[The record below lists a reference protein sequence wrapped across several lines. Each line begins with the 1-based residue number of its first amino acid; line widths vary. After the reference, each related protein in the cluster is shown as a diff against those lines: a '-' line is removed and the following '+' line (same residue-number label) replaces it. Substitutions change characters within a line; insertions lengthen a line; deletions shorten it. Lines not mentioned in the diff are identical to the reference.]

1 VTRRLPRIHNVQ
13 GQIAVLVWLQRIAV
27 VVAALITTVVAA
39 SLALVLIGVHD
50 GYQAV
55 AMQTGSMSPAIK
67 PGDLAVLHRTDP
79 KDIRVGDAITFVAPV
94 NGSPMV
100 THRVVSIANGPGG
113 PSFHTKGDANQSV
126 DPWVVHYSS
135 TGWKVTTV
143 LGGVGAFF
151 DFLSGAGGRIV
162 VAVLVFALVFALVTA
177 PAALRA
183 RKAATV
189 ATAEGVA

>member
-1 VTRRLPRIHNVQ
+1 VTRRLPRITFFR
-13 GQIAVLVWLQRIAV
+13 GKSTVLVWLQRIAV
-27 VVAALITTVVAA
+27 IVAVLITATVAA
-39 SLALVLIGVHD
+39 SLVTVLVGVHN

-100 THRVVSIANGPGG
+100 THRVVSIDSGPGG
-113 PSFHTKGDANQSV
+113 PSFHTKGDNNQSV

-135 TGWKVTTV
+135 TGWKVTSV

-183 RKAATV
+183 RKAAAI
-189 ATAEGVA
+189 ATAEGMA